1 MQAILKRI
9 TGTVLIITAMILVM
23 GTAGGIETAED
34 LDFETVLTLFIF
46 FVSGLGCAGMGM
58 SLLVEDK

>member
-1 MQAILKRI
+1 
-9 TGTVLIITAMILVM
+9 M
-23 GTAGGIETAED
+23 GTAGGVETAED
-34 LDFETVLTLFIF
+34 LDFETVLAFLIF

>member
-1 MQAILKRI
+1 M
-9 TGTVLIITAMILVM
+9 VLVM
-23 GTAGGIETAED
+23 GTAGGVETVED
-34 LDFETVLTLFIF
+34 LDFETVLAFLIF

>member
-1 MQAILKRI
+1 MHTLKRI
-9 TGTVLIITAMILVM
+9 TGTVLIITAIVLVM
-23 GTAGGIETAED
+23 GTAGGVETAED
-34 LDFETVLTLFIF
+34 LNFETVLAFLIF